1 MPRTLVV
8 VHQATLTVQRPPRD
22 ARCPPGKLAPV
33 VFTFT
38 RIIVAAVLLLSLASC
53 AAEEPPPTTITS
65 STEEEPSLAYISL
78 GDSLAAGVGASD
90 PSERGYAP
98 LYSDLLQEETGRE
111 VRLTQLGVS
120 GETSGSFINA
130 PDPQLDR
137 VEKTLV
143 DNPGAVVTLSLG
155 ANDLLAVADDTDTDR
170 EEALTR
176 YSRNLD
182 YILRTLEGASAP
194 APRITVLALYNP
206 VPGSF
211 TDEWTGRLN
220 AEIRTVA
227 QENGASVAAG
237 DRAFEGHEAEYA
249 HYIRNQDI
257 HPTDEGY
264 EALARAFDEATA

>member
-1 MPRTLVV
+1 M
-8 VHQATLTVQRPPRD
+8 
-22 ARCPPGKLAPV
+22 
-33 VFTFT
+33 VFTLI
-38 RIIVAAVLLLSLASC
+38 RIIVVAGLLLSLASC
-53 AAEEPPPTTITS
+53 AAEESPPTTTS
-65 STEEEPSLAYISL
+65 TTSATEEEPSLAYVSL

-98 LYSDLLQEETGRE
+98 LYRDLLQEETGRE

-120 GETSGSFINA
+120 GETSGSFING
-130 PDPQLDR
+130 PDPQLAR
-137 VEKTLV
+137 AESALSA
-143 DNPGAVVTLSLG
+143 NQGAVVTLSLG
-155 ANDLLAVADDTDTDR
+155 ANDLLAVAGDTDTDR
-170 EEALTR
+170 KEALAR

-182 YILRTLEGASAP
+182 YILRALEGAVDP
-194 APRITVLALYNP
+194 APRMTVLALYNP
-206 VPGSF
+206 APGSF

-227 QENGASVAAG
+227 RENGASVAAG

-249 HYIRNQDI
+249 HYVRDRDI